1 MGGSRARG
9 GGRGSRAPR
18 GQRRSASTAPG
29 KERAPRAGRG
39 PGGRA
44 RGGAGASSHF
54 GLLVQHAGDGD
65 PVELLHLGE
74 GRGEDL
80 GGAHGGHLPAAR
92 RQVPVQPQ
100 PCLRACGGQR
110 AGTGPTAPRGPAAS
124 PGDTAAQPEPRAPR
138 PEPRRPRSHLGVQL
152 SARRPQQRQQHG
164 RHEGSARPAGGALTP
179 RPAARHPDLRRPH
192 GPGPGRR
199 RGGCARS
206 MGGAAP
212 RRPPAFVWGSGR
224 RGAAHVLRAPLR
236 TARLRSALPGG
247 ETRGG
252 GGAGRGGRRGG
263 AGEGRARQ
271 STAKRDETSRVPGRC
286 PRSERRPLR
295 GGVGTAGRKGCAH
308 PRGGGGREA
317 APRSKQQQTAART
330 GCLRAA
336 DALPSLLLPP
346 APPGR
351 SVNVKAAVAG
361 PLWGAALCRVRSV
374 AVGAAGRAA
383 VGALRSQRGPSAGTA
398 SRGADGASET
408 ERLGYT
414 TETAASDRRYCSEGL
429 PQRLISDRGTKGGGQ
444 RGSAPL

>member
-1 MGGSRARG
+1 MPKGK
-9 GGRGSRAPR
+9 
-18 GQRRSASTAPG
+18 RRSAGGDRTDGSA
-29 KERAPRAGRG
+29 RPRSLSRG
-39 PGGRA
+39 
-44 RGGAGASSHF
+44 
-54 GLLVQHAGDGD
+54 
-65 PVELLHLGE
+65 
-74 GRGEDL
+74 
-80 GGAHGGHLPAAR
+80 HGGPA
-92 RQVPVQPQ
+92 
-100 PCLRACGGQR
+100 
-110 AGTGPTAPRGPAAS
+110 
-124 PGDTAAQPEPRAPR
+124 RAPR
-138 PEPRRPRSHLGVQL
+138 PAPRAPLPAGPALTSAFSSPPVAPSSASSTAATRVPPARQGAPSRLAPPPAIPTYAALMARARAAAAGAARGAWAALPLG
-152 SARRPQQRQQHG
+152 
-164 RHEGSARPAGGALTP
+164 ARPPLCGAQAGGA
-179 RPAARHPDLRRPH
+179 RPMCSERR
-192 GPGPGRR
+192 
-199 RGGCARS
+199 S
-206 MGGAAP
+206 
-212 RRPPAFVWGSGR
+212 
-224 RGAAHVLRAPLR
+224 
-236 TARLRSALPGG
+236 ARLGSALPGG

-295 GGVGTAGRKGCAH
+295 GGVGRGRPGGRAARTH
-308 PRGGGGREA
+308 GAGGGREA

>member
-1 MGGSRARG
+1 MPKGK
-9 GGRGSRAPR
+9 
-18 GQRRSASTAPG
+18 RRSAGGDRTDGSA
-29 KERAPRAGRG
+29 RPRSLSRG
-39 PGGRA
+39 
-44 RGGAGASSHF
+44 
-54 GLLVQHAGDGD
+54 
-65 PVELLHLGE
+65 
-74 GRGEDL
+74 
-80 GGAHGGHLPAAR
+80 HGGPA
-92 RQVPVQPQ
+92 
-100 PCLRACGGQR
+100 
-110 AGTGPTAPRGPAAS
+110 
-124 PGDTAAQPEPRAPR
+124 RAPR
-138 PEPRRPRSHLGVQL
+138 PAPRAPSPAPRRPRSHLGVQL

-236 TARLRSALPGG
+236 TARLGSALPGG

-295 GGVGTAGRKGCAH
+295 GGVGRGRPGGRAARTH
-308 PRGGGGREA
+308 GAGGGREA

-408 ERLGYT
+408 EPLGYT

>member
-1 MGGSRARG
+1 MPKGK
-9 GGRGSRAPR
+9 
-18 GQRRSASTAPG
+18 RRSAGGDRTDGSA
-29 KERAPRAGRG
+29 RPRSLSRG
-39 PGGRA
+39 
-44 RGGAGASSHF
+44 
-54 GLLVQHAGDGD
+54 
-65 PVELLHLGE
+65 
-74 GRGEDL
+74 
-80 GGAHGGHLPAAR
+80 HGGPA
-92 RQVPVQPQ
+92 
-100 PCLRACGGQR
+100 
-110 AGTGPTAPRGPAAS
+110 
-124 PGDTAAQPEPRAPR
+124 RAPR
-138 PEPRRPRSHLGVQL
+138 PAPRAPPAPLSPRR
-152 SARRPQQRQQHG
+152 SALRP
-164 RHEGSARPAGGALTP
+164 SPPAA
-179 RPAARHPDLRRPH
+179 PAARPPRGFRPPGRGRPH
-192 GPGPGRR
+192 
-199 RGGCARS
+199 
-206 MGGAAP
+206 AAP
-212 RRPPAFVWGSGR
+212 RRPPSRPTPPSWPGPGPPPRGLRAEHGRRCPSAPARLCVGLRPAGRGPCAPSAAPHGSARLGAARRRDAGRWR
-224 RGAAHVLRAPLR
+224 RGAG
-236 TARLRSALPGG
+236 RSAG
-247 ETRGG
+247 RGG
-252 GGAGRGGRRGG
+252 GGQGKAKHGK
-263 AGEGRARQ
+263 AR
-271 STAKRDETSRVPGRC
+271 RDEPCSRQVPA
-286 PRSERRPLR
+286 LR
-295 GGVGTAGRKGCAH
+295 APPPPGGGGEGTAGRKGCAH